1 MNLKTIFR
9 KISENNLTIFH
20 LGIAVIVLGVLCQI
34 ATRVAFL
41 FKIEMPVIF
50 IVSIGL
56 LTISFFMLTI
66 SISLFVIKLY
76 KNKKN
81 GELKNWLK
89 NIWVDFNKVQ
99 IRNKTKKEM
108 KWEEEKR
115 LDQRYNSFVNNMERK
130 RI

>member
-1 MNLKTIFR
+1 MSLKTIFR
-9 KISENNLTIFH
+9 KINENNLTIFH
-20 LGIAVIVLGVLCQI
+20 LGIAVLFLGVLCQI

-66 SISLFVIKLY
+66 SMSLFVIKLY

-89 NIWVDFNKVQ
+89 DIWLDFNKVQ
-99 IRNKTKKEM
+99 IRNKTKKEIE
-108 KWEEEKR
+108 WEEEKR
-115 LDQRYNSFVNNMERK
+115 LNQRYNSFVNNMERK